1 MQFRIECYEHELPM
15 ILNNLKSIFDVK
27 SVSKY
32 YPNVRQTSVESYC
45 EGRVY
50 VKINGL
56 EKDRHNKLIEYMVT
70 DMLQFLSKI
79 KEVAGDRISEEVEI
93 EKIRAFYSAGCMITD
108 PRQLMELSST
118 WKDALLTKFLNV

>member
-1 MQFRIECYEHELPM
+1 MQLRIECYEHELPM
-15 ILNNLKSIFDVK
+15 ILNNLRSVFDVK

-32 YPNVRQTSVESYC
+32 YPNTRQTAVETYC

-79 KEVAGDRISEEVEI
+79 KEVAGDRISEEAEI
-93 EKIRAFYSAGCMITD
+93 EKIRAFYSAGHMIAD
-108 PRQLMELSST
+108 SKQLFELSAV
-118 WKDALLTKFLNV
+118 WKDALLTKFLDI